1 MSYLPLVFIS
11 QKGDIISDSVGIF
24 IPLDDDK
31 YATLTDWR
39 CKFI

>member
-1 MSYLPLVFIS
+1 MLQAVFID
-11 QKGDIISDSVGIF
+11 QKGDIISDDSVGIF